1 MPHRLL
7 VSFIAVV
14 MLVSCAGQGTGIK
27 ENQVER
33 PKDGGVIFFTQSSDR
48 LLISSGTTTIYIDG
62 KFAAEVDTDRYAKLN
77 VPEGQHTITVLWSD
91 HPGMT
96 LGIGTEKAFTFR
108 PMTIFVK
115 NADIHFLNAEFR
127 VNLPPL
133 GHFLQMQSYEE
144 GIKLVSRRKA
154 AAVDSAFLTE
164 SSRSVAQVTATPLA
178 GLDKLNEAAASADSN
193 FQSPQPAQAPSV
205 RSAKSDIPPSFS
217 VPPSLSTTDQSV
229 AVSGKVAGSGRIVS
243 LTVDGSDAPV
253 APDGIFSFRRQVM
266 IGHSELRLGA
276 VDEWGRKAEAT
287 VKVTRTAAASKSDT
301 AYEPLRPDMIRGKL
315 RPDAL
320 ALIIGIERY
329 ESAPP
334 AEFAERDARAF
345 YDYAVNSLGIAP
357 SRIKL
362 LTDDKARR
370 INIDKALLTWLK
382 PQVVKGKT
390 DVFVFYSGH
399 GLASDDGRDLYLL
412 PSDGDGALL
421 NRSALRRK
429 EVIDVIV
436 EAGARSATLFLDT
449 CYSGGTR
456 GKETLVAS
464 ARPVV
469 LVGKDEGVPP
479 NVSILAAAANDQL
492 SSSLPAVR
500 HGLFSYFLMKGLEGA
515 AAEGKSITV
524 GGLESFIAGKVS
536 VEAAKQGRAQT
547 PQLVGDGSKVIAT
560 W

>member
-1 MPHRLL
+1 MNGAAGAGGIGGLVGVAVLAAAKAATEPSAQAYPTVPYSPSPQRTLPDKNGLL
-7 VSFIAVV
+7 FTSIYMGNLDYVRG
-14 MLVSCAGQGTGIK
+14 LL
-27 ENQVER
+27 R
-33 PKDGGVIFFTQSSDR
+33 DGANPNTRDDKGWTP
-48 LLISSGTTTIYIDG
+48 LHA
-62 KFAAEVDTDRYAKLN
+62 AAEVGNAQATRILLDANADVTQKNRYGEKAESVAIRKGYIEIAKLLH
-77 VPEGQHTITVLWSD
+77 G
-91 HPGMT
+91 
-96 LGIGTEKAFTFR
+96 
-108 PMTIFVK
+108 
-115 NADIHFLNAEFR
+115 AE
-127 VNLPPL
+127 NSL
-133 GHFLQMQSYEE
+133 
-144 GIKLVSRRKA
+144 SRE
-154 AAVDSAFLTE
+154 T
-164 SSRSVAQVTATPLA
+164 
-178 GLDKLNEAAASADSN
+178 GAAASANSN
-193 FQSPQPAQAPSV
+193 FQSSQPAEAPSV
-205 RSAKSDIPPSFS
+205 SSAKSDIPPSFS

-229 AVSGKVAGSGRIVS
+229 AVSGKIAGSGRIVS
-243 LTVDGSDAPV
+243 LSVDGSDAPV

-266 IGHSELRLGA
+266 IGDSELRLA
-276 VDEWGRKAEAT
+276 AIDEWGRKAEAT
-287 VKVTRTAAASKSDT
+287 VKVTRTAAVSKSDT
-301 AYEPLRPDMIRGKL
+301 AYEPLHPDKVRGKPH
-315 RPDAL
+315 PDAL

-334 AEFAERDARAF
+334 AEYGANDARMF
-345 YDYAVNSLGIAP
+345 YDYAVNALGIP
-357 SRIKL
+357 PQRITPL
-362 LTDDKARR
+362 IDDKARR
-370 INIDKALLTWLK
+370 IDIDKALLTWLK

-390 DVFVFYSGH
+390 DVFIFFSGH

-421 NRSALRRK
+421 SRSAVRRK
-429 EVIDVIV
+429 EIIDIIV